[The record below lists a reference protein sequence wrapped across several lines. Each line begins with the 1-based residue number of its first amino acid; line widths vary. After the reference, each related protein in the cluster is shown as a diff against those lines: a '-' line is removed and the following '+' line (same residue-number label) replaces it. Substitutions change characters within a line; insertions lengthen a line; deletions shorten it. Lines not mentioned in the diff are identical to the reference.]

1 MFYADSD
8 KLNRL
13 LGYLPELGGI
23 AGELVTRWHEEDRLL
38 EAALERIVHLALEAV
53 TDVGGLLIDGFIL
66 RDPGSYA
73 DMMDILLD
81 EGVIG
86 PTRHGIMTRLVETR
100 KMLVQDYLTPDRQLL
115 LDMARTLPEELAGF
129 AEDVRHFAGR
139 ETGGAGV

>member
-13 LGYLPELGGI
+13 LDYLPELGGA
-23 AGELVTRWHEEDRLL
+23 AGELISRWQAGDRLL
-38 EAALERIVHLALEAV
+38 EAALERIIHLALEAV

-66 RDPGSYA
+66 RDPGSYT

-86 PTRHGIMTRLVETR
+86 STRHDFLTRLVETR

-115 LDMARTLPEELAGF
+115 LDMVRTLPDELAGF
-129 AEDVRHFAGR
+129 VVDVREFAGR
-139 ETGGAGV
+139 ETGGAGI

>member
-13 LGYLPELGGI
+13 LDYLPELGGA
-23 AGELVTRWHEEDRLL
+23 AGELISRWEAGDRLL
-38 EAALERIVHLALEAV
+38 EAALERIIHLALEAV
-53 TDVGGLLIDGFIL
+53 TDIGGLLIDGFIL

-86 PTRHGIMTRLVETR
+86 STRHGLLTRLVETR
-100 KMLVQDYLTPDRQLL
+100 KMLVQDYLAPDRKLL
-115 LDMARTLPEELAGF
+115 LEMARSLPDELAGF
-129 AEDVRHFAGR
+129 VEDVRQFAGR
-139 ETGGAGV
+139 ETGGEEI